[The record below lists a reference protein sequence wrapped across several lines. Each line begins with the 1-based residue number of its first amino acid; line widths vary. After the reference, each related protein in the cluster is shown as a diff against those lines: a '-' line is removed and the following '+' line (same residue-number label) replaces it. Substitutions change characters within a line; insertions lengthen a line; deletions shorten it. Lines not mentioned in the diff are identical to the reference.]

1 MLVLEDKA
9 GQILVE
15 VAVNMAALT
24 LEDKPGQM
32 MVGQVVVLVQ
42 PRDHM

>member
-9 GQILVE
+9 GQIVME

-42 PRDHM
+42 PGDHM